1 MTKNSQTTELN
12 DVELDDVAGGRTLMR
27 LKNAAVIRDSVNTS
41 SADALSA
48 EQVTLGYTEVEWT
61 Y

>member
-41 SADALSA
+41 SADALPT